1 MHQLFLGFKPISGL
15 GSLQMGKMV
24 IIWPGLPCPPAAMYL
39 STTLSV
45 GFFSCCCI
53 KQGETTQEIPLEPWI
68 GVWVQTNMILKLYW
82 GRRVEKIHKPYQHQP
97 LAPKRLRSETFC
109 KRDCWTMAPPTALC
123 AGCEADSQSAS
134 QSAGR
139 STAELR
145 CLRDN
150 AWLTWSTSEPDILL
164 SLHHST
170 TTQTDM
176 AGPLISRA
184 GTHWFALCSL

>member
-24 IIWPGLPCPPAAMYL
+24 IIWPGLPCPPAAMFL

-45 GFFSCCCI
+45 FFFSCCCI
-53 KQGETTQEIPLEPWI
+53 KQGETTQDIPLEPWI

-82 GRRVEKIHKPYQHQP
+82 GRSMEKIHKPYQHEP

-123 AGCEADSQSAS
+123 AGCEADSQPVSQLVGAPPSSAVWEIMHGWLDL
-134 QSAGR
+134 QVNLTFCCPYI
-139 STAELR
+139 TAQL
-145 CLRDN
+145 
-150 AWLTWSTSEPDILL
+150 PK
-164 SLHHST
+164 
-170 TTQTDM
+170 
-176 AGPLISRA
+176 LI
-184 GTHWFALCSL
+184 WQVPW